1 MAKRSRQFLLVKNKN
16 VTIQLFSV
24 SVSVGYRGG
33 FNFFIMSSKLQQI
46 KARAIA
52 EKKKQL
58 GSATNNVES
67 CFFRQLKEASLHPRI
82 IRQARKS
89 GVLNLSNRGIAEMP
103 DIVWNI
109 TCLTAEETKELS
121 VSLDSNE
128 DDKWWDYVELTK
140 LVLASNTIRSVS
152 PSISNYKR
160 LNTLDLHDNCL
171 SDLPSSMSELT
182 CLTKLNVSRNQFEV
196 LPECVFSLKSL
207 KVLHAQH
214 NKISSLSDDI
224 GSLSF
229 LEELDLSNN
238 NLKKLPHCIGFL
250 SRVNNLNLSNNELT
264 VLPVEIGDLMA
275 LKHLDI
281 SKNKLKSLPTL
292 IEMLH
297 HLEQLYVQY
306 NYIKELPPLANCK
319 SLKEIHAGFNNIET
333 LSTEFLETLPNIKLI
348 DLRDNKIPDIP
359 DTICTLQSLERLDV
373 SNNALTSLPYTLG
386 TLPHLKFLS
395 IDGNPMRSIRRDI
408 IQRGTVQLLRWLRS
422 RIEDPSVLKNMSGM
436 SISETDGHKN
446 KNSGCDIDKF
456 SLKASRT
463 LTLSNKNM
471 SSVPKDVIEAAC
483 TADVTVIDL
492 SKNGFTHV
500 PEEFEM
506 ILPKLTEI
514 NLGHNK
520 LINVPSFIG
529 LGQHLQYLDFRNNQ
543 LQTLPAEVAN
553 ISTLREIN
561 ICFNKFHSLPTALY
575 GLKKL
580 EIILASDNQI
590 EDIDVSGLSQIPS
603 LAVLDL
609 HNNSIKVVP
618 PELGNLKQLRSL
630 LLDGNL
636 FRNPRPA
643 ILSKGTP
650 ALLEFLRSR
659 IPQS

>member
-1 MAKRSRQFLLVKNKN
+1 MPSSDIRKGIMMRIKVCFSRRDAYNKKCRKKFFEREFSLLILVA
-16 VTIQLFSV
+16 
-24 SVSVGYRGG
+24 VGYCGE
-33 FNFFIMSSKLQQI
+33 FDFFIMSSKLQQI

-89 GVLNLSNRGIAEMP
+89 GALNLSNRGIAEMP

-121 VSLDSNE
+121 
-128 DDKWWDYVELTK
+128 
-140 LVLASNTIRSVS
+140 RF
-152 PSISNYKR
+152 
-160 LNTLDLHDNCL
+160 TLDLHDNCL

-182 CLTKLNVSRNQFEV
+182 CLTKLNISRNQFEV

-207 KVLHAQH
+207 KVFHAQH

-250 SRVNNLNLSNNELT
+250 SRVNNLNLSNNDLT

-275 LKHLDI
+275 LKHLDF
-281 SKNKLKSLPTL
+281 SKNKLKSLPSL

-306 NYIKELPPLANCK
+306 NNIKELPPLANCK
-319 SLKEIHAGFNNIET
+319 SLKEIHAGFNNIEA

-348 DLRDNKIPDIP
+348 DLRDNKISDIP

-422 RIEDPSVLKNMSGM
+422 RIENPSVLKNMSGM

-446 KNSGCDIDKF
+446 ENSGCDIDKF

-471 SSVPKDVIEAAC
+471 TSIPKDVIEAAC
-483 TADVTVIDL
+483 TADVTVVDL
-492 SKNGFTHV
+492 SKNSFTHI
-500 PEEFEM
+500 PDEFEM

-514 NLGHNK
+514 KLGHNK

-590 EDIDVSGLSQIPS
+590 EDIDVSGLSQIPA

-618 PELGNLKQLRSL
+618 PELGNLRQLRSL

-636 FRNPRPA
+636 FR
-643 ILSKGTP
+643 
-650 ALLEFLRSR
+650 
-659 IPQS
+659 